1 VIKIVTFAFYLFK
14 MILKREGFM
23 KFIVDNMSC
32 QHCVKTITK
41 AINDIDPKAK
51 VTVDLA
57 KHEVDIENSTISQEA
72 VIVAIDKAGFQFVG
86 VAFG

>member
-1 VIKIVTFAFYLFK
+1 
-14 MILKREGFM
+14 MM
-23 KFIVDNMSC
+23 KLIVDNMSC

-57 KHEVDIENSTISQEA
+57 QHEVDIEGGTISQEA
-72 VIVAIDKAGFQFVG
+72 AIQAVNEAGFEFVG
-86 VAFG
+86 ISY

>member
-1 VIKIVTFAFYLFK
+1 
-14 MILKREGFM
+14 M
-23 KFIVDNMSC
+23 KLIVDNMSC

-57 KHEVDIENSTISQEA
+57 KHEVDIEGGTISQEA
-72 VIVAIDKAGFQFVG
+72 AIQAVNQAGFEFVG
-86 VAFG
+86 ISY

>member
-1 VIKIVTFAFYLFK
+1 
-14 MILKREGFM
+14 MM
-23 KFIVDNMSC
+23 KLIVDNMSC

-57 KHEVDIENSTISQEA
+57 KHEVDIEGGTISQEA
-72 VIVAIDKAGFQFVG
+72 AIQAVNQAGFEFVG
-86 VAFG
+86 ISY

>member
-1 VIKIVTFAFYLFK
+1 
-14 MILKREGFM
+14 MM
-23 KFIVDNMSC
+23 KLVVDNMSC

-57 KHEVDIENSTISQEA
+57 KHEVDIEGGTISQEA
-72 VIVAIDKAGFQFVG
+72 AIQAVNQAGFEFVG
-86 VAFG
+86 ISY

>member
-1 VIKIVTFAFYLFK
+1 
-14 MILKREGFM
+14 MM
-23 KFIVDNMSC
+23 KLIVDNMSC

-57 KHEVDIENSTISQEA
+57 KHEVDIEGGTISQEA
-72 VIVAIDKAGFQFVG
+72 AIQAVDQAGFEFVG
-86 VAFG
+86 ISY

>member
-1 VIKIVTFAFYLFK
+1 
-14 MILKREGFM
+14 MM
-23 KFIVDNMSC
+23 KLIVDNMSC

-57 KHEVDIENSTISQEA
+57 KHEVDIEGGSISQEA
-72 VIVAIDKAGFQFVG
+72 AIQAVNEAGFEFVG
-86 VAFG
+86 ISY

>member
-1 VIKIVTFAFYLFK
+1 
-14 MILKREGFM
+14 M
-23 KFIVDNMSC
+23 KLVVDNMSC

-57 KHEVDIENSTISQEA
+57 KHEVDIEGGTISQEA
-72 VIVAIDKAGFQFVG
+72 AIQAVNQAGFEFVG
-86 VAFG
+86 ISY